1 MYKLRRSRPVKI
13 VCFLLGCLFLGLFVL
28 NVAAG
33 IYALTSDR
41 LDFYSDTFSD
51 DLREDAFAGLA
62 AHKAAELR
70 SRGVVYYAVDGEKD
84 DFFSANRGMKQG
96 GTNFAFSVTDENG
109 RVLLGN
115 FTPESVLG
123 SYITQTRVAMYTDG
137 DAEYKVYDDDT
148 ATDIYEWEQT
158 AASPSMNTALT
169 ETAPTAT
176 DTSATAAPTESAAS
190 ETESTTVA
198 PEPTAE
204 PATDGMTAPAA
215 ENTTEPAEGP
225 TSAAAADPTAE
236 STSARTEG
244 RVNTDPVNRATED
257 VYIQDDTAQG
267 YKSIMMYIYPIDD
280 GIDEDILNHCI
291 ELYHKSYEPREAQYY
306 RSGAYEVY
314 HQTDF
319 AVSSNG
325 SAYFIGVEREEYTTT
340 AAPPRRE
347 PIDVKYYTL
356 TVSVDGALQTK
367 DIAWYT
373 NRALGFATW
382 YLTHFIALTAA
393 FGLAA
398 LFFAVCSLILAGYV
412 KNEEAPVARGIHRFP
427 TDLLFIVF
435 FTLAA
440 LFAVILFD
448 DLVYRGGSYDF
459 QDRLLPMLLMPC
471 LALGL
476 FACVYVFTVK
486 LKSHTAVSSVLL
498 VRLVRWCAGLAK
510 EASSAMNVLW
520 KLGAVYVIGGILG
533 LIALALFHSSSEM
546 LVVLY
551 LLFKLAELAFLVL
564 LGVNLNTL
572 QNGAKDLSEGKRV
585 TVKHRW
591 LFGEFKKHAGYLNSI
606 GDGINAAVEQRLKS
620 ENTKTELI
628 TNVSHDLKTPL
639 TSIVNYI
646 DLLKKEPV
654 NNPRAQEYIEVID
667 RQSQRLKKL
676 TSDIVDASKAAAGSV
691 QMDLE
696 PTDLNVLLGQ
706 VKGEYEEKLTKAGL
720 TPVFAAP
727 QENVTVTA
735 DGRLLWR
742 VFDNLLSNV
751 CKYAQPDTRVY
762 LTLTN
767 ENGKAKVVFRNI
779 SAEPLNISAA
789 DLTDRFVRGDASRN
803 TEGSGLG
810 LYIAKSLCE
819 AMGGGMTVKI
829 DGDLFKVTVTFP
841 TEQIGI

>member
-28 NVAAG
+28 NAAAG
-33 IYALTSDR
+33 VYALSSDR
-41 LDFYSDTFSD
+41 IDIYSSTFAD
-51 DLREDAFAGLA
+51 DLREDVFTGLA
-62 AHKAAELR
+62 ARKASELR
-70 SRGVVYYAVDGEKD
+70 GRSVIYYAVDGDAD
-84 DFFSANRGMKQG
+84 DYFSSNRGVKKG
-96 GTNFAFSVTDENG
+96 STNFAFSVADEKG
-109 RVLLGN
+109 RVLLSN
-115 FTPESVLG
+115 FTPETVLAT
-123 SYITQTRVAMYTDG
+123 YTANTRVAVYNDGASEYT
-137 DAEYKVYDDDT
+137 VYDDYDDYV
-148 ATDIYEWEQT
+148 TDRYDPDAWEQT
-158 AASPSMNTALT
+158 DTSAAT
-169 ETAPTAT
+169 ETEISGADPTTAT
-176 DTSATAAPTESAAS
+176 DTSTTVMNTEAAS
-190 ETESTTVA
+190 SEADNTTTPA
-198 PEPTAE
+198 DQPTSEPTTEITTASSAE
-204 PATDGMTAPAA
+204 
-215 ENTTEPAEGP
+215 P
-225 TSAAAADPTAE
+225 TSAAQSPTAATE
-236 STSARTEG
+236 TTTRTEG
-244 RVNTDPVNRATED
+244 RVNTDPVNRETED
-257 VYIQDDTAQG
+257 VFIQDDTAQG
-267 YKSIMMYIYPIDD
+267 LKSILMYIYPIED
-280 GIDEDILNHCI
+280 GVDEDILNHCI
-291 ELYHKSYEPREAQYY
+291 ELYHKSYEPKEAQYY

-325 SAYFIGVEREEYTTT
+325 NAYFIGTEREEYTTT
-340 AAPPRRE
+340 AAPPRLD
-347 PIDVKYYTL
+347 PVDVKYYTL
-356 TVSVDGALQTK
+356 TVSVDGALQAK
-367 DIAWYT
+367 DIAWYA
-373 NRALGFATW
+373 NKGLGLVTW
-382 YLTHFIALTAA
+382 YLTHFISLTAV

-398 LFFAVCSLILAGYV
+398 LFFTVCSLLLAGYV
-412 KNEEAPVARGIHRFP
+412 KNEEAPVARGIHKFP

-440 LFAVILFD
+440 LFGVLLWD
-448 DLVYRGGSYDF
+448 DLIDRGGFYDIT
-459 QDRLLPMLLMPC
+459 DRLLPMLCLPC
-471 LALGL
+471 LAVGL

-486 LKSHTAVSSVLL
+486 LKSHTAVSSILI
-498 VRLVRWCAGLAK
+498 VRLAKRCANLIK
-510 EASSAMNVLW
+510 EASNAMNVLW

-533 LIALALFHSSSEM
+533 LIVLALFHDAGGM

-585 TVKHRW
+585 TVKHKW

-606 GDGINAAVEQRLKS
+606 GDGINAAVEERLKS

-646 DLLKKEPV
+646 DLLKKEPID
-654 NNPRAQEYIEVID
+654 NPKAQEYIEVID

-676 TSDIVDASKAAAGSV
+676 TADIVDASKAAAGSV
-691 QMDLE
+691 QMNLE

-720 TPVFAAP
+720 TPVFTAP
-727 QENVTVTA
+727 EEKVTVTA

-742 VFDNLLSNV
+742 VFDNLLNNV

-819 AMGGGMTVKI
+819 TMGGGMTVEI
-829 DGDLFKVTVTFP
+829 DGDLFKVTVEFVAL
-841 TEQIGI
+841 